1 MSDVKIFG
9 VARSSYVRSARWA
22 FEEKGV
28 PYTLVPPDGGSLTSA
43 EYLTRHP
50 FGKIP
55 ALSHGDVNLYEVAA
69 IAQYADEAFDGPAL
83 QPADPAGRALMRQW
97 IGVSAS
103 YLDPDLLRGYIFTY
117 AFAEGEVDD
126 AKIKAAVPHIEH
138 HTQVLDDALKGRDFL
153 AGDALSIADIIIAPI
168 INATGAFKEGKE
180 ILAERPNL
188 TRALEAWISRP
199 AYAAASLDSAK
210 AA

>member
-9 VARSSYVRSARWA
+9 IARSTYVRSARWA

-28 PYTLVPPDGGSLTSA
+28 ATSLLPPDGGGLRTP
-43 EYLTRHP
+43 EYLARHP

-55 ALSHGDVNLYEVAA
+55 AMEHGPVRLFEAAA

-83 QPADPAGRALMRQW
+83 QPSDPAERARMRQW
-97 IGVSAS
+97 IGVSGS
-103 YLDPDLLRGYIFTY
+103 YLDPHLLRGYVFPY
-117 AFAEGEVDD
+117 AFADGEVDQE
-126 AKIKAAVPHIEH
+126 KINAALPNVEH
-138 HTQVLDDALKGRDFL
+138 HTQVLDDALKGRDYL
-153 AGDALSIADIIIAPI
+153 AGDALSIADILIAPI
-168 INATGAFKEGKE
+168 IKATGAFKEGAA

-188 TRALEAWISRP
+188 SRAVELWASRP
-199 AYAAASLDSAK
+199 AYVAASTKPAK